1 MSPFLYLHYPLG
13 RTMKVSIE
21 ISMYPLKED
30 YRQPIREFIDTLEK
44 QDTFTTIRNSM
55 STTLIGN
62 YQAIMPVLNQAMESS
77 LKDLPESVFVI
88 KLSSGCL

>member
-1 MSPFLYLHYPLG
+1 MS
-13 RTMKVSIE
+13 K
-21 ISMYPLKED
+21 
-30 YRQPIREFIDTLEK
+30 
-44 QDTFTTIRNSM
+44 
-55 STTLIGN
+55 TLIGN